1 MFSSYSN
8 NLKMLSDRLPPS
20 ICPELPLTALAP
32 MQDVTDLFFM
42 NVIAGYGCP
51 DYFFTEYFRVHES
64 SGLDKKILRSITE
77 NSTDRPIFA
86 QMIGESVPDLVR
98 IAKMLSQYPIAGIDL
113 NMGCPAP
120 RIYRKNVGGGLLRDP
135 EKIDRILGEL
145 RETVEG
151 RLTVKMRVGF
161 EDTANLDQIL
171 DLIEKHHVDL
181 LSLHGRT
188 VKEMYHGAVNYDLI
202 AHAVRRVS
210 CPVLANGNVT
220 SAATAAAVLRH
231 TGAAG
236 VMIGRSAIRNPWIFK
251 QTRQYLSNHPI
262 CTVTLAE
269 VRDYIDRLYRTTAT
283 QTVPERARVSYLKM
297 YLNYIAQG
305 VDAAGA
311 FLRDMRLAQTQV
323 ELFSVCD
330 RHLLSD
336 PDQEFAS
343 EPYPGLVARPV
354 SETSRDLEI
363 SDETKA
369 SHQHYLSASAVLSS
383 N

>member
-1 MFSSYSN
+1 MPLF
-8 NLKMLSDRLPPS
+8 DRLPPS

-42 NVIAGYGCP
+42 NVIASYGCP
-51 DYFFTEYFRVHES
+51 DYFFTEYFRVHDS

-98 IAKMLSQYPIAGIDL
+98 IARALSQYPIAGIDL

-145 RETVEG
+145 RNTVEG
-151 RLTVKMRVGF
+151 RLTVKMRIGF
-161 EDTANLDQIL
+161 EGTTNFDRILNLIQRHSI
-171 DLIEKHHVDL
+171 DL

-188 VKEMYHGAVNYDLI
+188 VKEMYHGVVDYDLI
-202 AHAVRRVS
+202 AHAVRQVS

-220 SAATAAAVLRH
+220 SAASAAAILRH

-236 VMIGRSAIRNPWIFK
+236 VMIGRSAIRNPWIFT
-251 QTRQYLSNHPI
+251 QTRQYLSNQPI
-262 CTVTLAE
+262 CTITLAD
-269 VRDYIDRLYRTTAT
+269 VREYIDRLYRSTTA

-297 YLNYIAQG
+297 YLNYIAQS
-305 VDAAGA
+305 VDAGGA
-311 FLRDMRLAQTQV
+311 FLRDMRLAQTQAA
-323 ELFSVCD
+323 LFSVCD
-330 RHLLSD
+330 RHLLSN
-336 PDQEFAS
+336 PDQEFCL
-343 EPYPGLVARPV
+343 EPYPGLVARPS
-354 SETSRDLEI
+354 SETSCSPET
-363 SDETKA
+363 SDRVKVSPEP
-369 SHQHYLSASAVLSS
+369 YFSASAVLSS